1 MINKI
6 IPLYLISGFLGS
18 GKSTLLRN
26 IIEEL
31 GNDVRIGIVQNE
43 FSSINIDAGIL
54 AETNGNYSVLEMNN
68 GSVFCLCLMSNFI
81 PALSGFIDSYR
92 PDKIFIEAT
101 GLADPLAII
110 QVVNSPKLID
120 KVKFV
125 RAYTVVD
132 ASLFDRQIN
141 MIKAV
146 SGQIRVADTV
156 IINKCDK
163 QSQSLAEEVGFKVKE
178 INPFCNILF
187 SQYAKLNREESDIIK
202 HEDSTAQILTNNY
215 NIDTYPLSSPPYIKV
230 NTIITS
236 KKISSENLKNL
247 TDLIAP
253 ALRAKGF
260 LKIQDG
266 TVKVLQAVCDE
277 ISLKDYKLPVS
288 RSEIVIFGEGINVSL
303 IENLFDK

>member
-1 MINKI
+1 MINTT

-31 GNDVRIGIVQNE
+31 GNDMRIGIVQNE

-81 PALSGFIDSYR
+81 PALAGFIDSYR

-101 GLADPLAII
+101 GLADPLAIL

-132 ASLFDRQIN
+132 ASLFDIQIK
-141 MIKAV
+141 MIKPV

-156 IINKCDK
+156 IVNKCDK
-163 QSQSLAEEVGFKVKE
+163 LSQCKAKEVGVKVKE
-178 INPFCNILF
+178 INPYCNILF
-187 SQYAKLNREESDIIK
+187 SRYAKLNKEELDGIRGDS
-202 HEDSTAQILTNNY
+202 STAQILTNKSNADNY
-215 NIDTYPLSSPPYIKV
+215 PTSSPPDIKV

-236 KKISSENLKNL
+236 KKISTENIKEL
-247 TDLIAP
+247 TDLITP

-260 LKIQDG
+260 IKIEDG
-266 TVKVLQAVCDE
+266 TVKVLQVVCGE
-277 ISLKDYKLPVS
+277 ISINDYKLPVS

-303 IENLFDK
+303 IERLFDK